1 MPDEQKCLSHANWN
15 LELCQGRPGPWRL
28 MFTVEWVPVLEDI
41 ARNELGLISRIET
54 RTNIRFFQKELNH
67 LCVE

>member
-28 MFTVEWVPVLEDI
+28 MLSVEWVPALVDI
-41 ARNELGLISRIET
+41 ARIEQGLISRIET
-54 RTNIRFFQKELNH
+54 RTRIRSFQKEQNH